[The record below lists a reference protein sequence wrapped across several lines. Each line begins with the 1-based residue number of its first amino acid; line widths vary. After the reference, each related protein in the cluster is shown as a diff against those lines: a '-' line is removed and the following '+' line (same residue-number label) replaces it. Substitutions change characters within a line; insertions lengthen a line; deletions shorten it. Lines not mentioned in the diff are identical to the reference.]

1 MEKIIINKAKCKK
14 CGDIIESKEIN
25 DFKRCTCGSIA
36 VDGGHEYI
44 KRVGNKNNIIE
55 LSKFDNMVTKEVT
68 NESR

>member
-14 CGDIIESKEIN
+14 SGDIIESKEEN

-36 VDGGHEYI
+36 VNGGQEYI
-44 KRVGNKNNIIE
+44 KRVGNIDDIVE
-55 LSKFDNMVTKEVT
+55 LSKFENMVTNEVT